1 MEQNQ
6 KKPIKI
12 TSKQLLLVFTVFLAV
27 AAVVIYGVSSGKKQ
41 SGKVQKSTLPLTEE
55 NLVNDWER

>member
-12 TSKQLLLVFTVFLAV
+12 TSKQLLVFTVFLAV
-27 AAVVIYGVSSGKKQ
+27 AAVVIYGVSSGKK
-41 SGKVQKSTLPLTEE
+41 
-55 NLVNDWER
+55 